1 MQVVNQIL
9 RDPSLRSRDCF
20 LEGDTLRMEEMT
32 RTDLAEVLTIER
44 SSFANPWSQACF
56 EREMEKPYASLQVA
70 RLTVADNVN
79 PVLGYICFWLV
90 ADEIQITNL
99 AVHIGYRR
107 LGVGKRL
114 LLHALALGY
123 STGARLAVLEVR
135 VSNKPARLLYEGYGF
150 VAVQKRPR
158 YYAESRE
165 DALVMRLHL
174 SSCNTGYDKE
184 PARPFL

>member
-1 MQVVNQIL
+1 
-9 RDPSLRSRDCF
+9 
-20 LEGDTLRMEEMT
+20 MEQMT
-32 RTDLAEVLTIER
+32 RTDLSEVLAIER

-70 RLTVADNVN
+70 RLTVADGVN

-90 ADEIQITNL
+90 ADEMQITNL

-135 VSNKPARLLYEGYGF
+135 VSNEPARLLYEGYGF
-150 VAVQKRPR
+150 VVVQRRPR
-158 YYAESRE
+158 YYSKSRE
-165 DALVMRLHL
+165 DALVMQLNL
-174 SSCNTGYDKE
+174 SCCNTGSDKE
-184 PARPFL
+184 PAKPSL